1 MFADGEDQVVR
12 GSYKK
17 RRSLGYIKFDE
28 EWSAFRQVA
37 GLRRGSIM
45 MAEIVK
51 EPFYLAM
58 DFWLVMNP

>member
-1 MFADGEDQVVR
+1 MYADGDQVVR

-37 GLRRGSIM
+37 GLRKGSIM
-45 MAEIVK
+45 LAEIVN
-51 EPFYLAM
+51 EPYYLAM
-58 DFWLVMNP
+58 DFWLVMN